1 MGAGQVSERTPHRGK
16 TTGHT
21 QPTTS
26 MTITLA
32 LCHPL
37 FALAA
42 NVKGMRIN
50 ETAAESNS
58 KPMTSISYHI
68 FLVPPRN
75 VWPCQ
80 GLCRRKCSLA
90 AFLMSRNRV
99 RANSKKTTG
108 RTMVHIPY
116 PHLHVVCSIRLLAI
130 GAPTHTVIKKGMS
143 GRLETNA
150 LLRSPVSAI

>member
-1 MGAGQVSERTPHRGK
+1 MKYMGAGQVSERTPHKGK
-16 TTGHT
+16 TTRHT

-90 AFLMSRNRV
+90 AFLTLRNRV
-99 RANSKKTTG
+99 RANGKRPQVC
-108 RTMVHIPY
+108 RTIVHIPY
-116 PHLHVVCSIRLLAI
+116 PISKSYAPSGCSQLM
-130 GAPTHTVIKKGMS
+130 H
-143 GRLETNA
+143 
-150 LLRSPVSAI
+150 